1 MIVGGI
7 ARAPGREAAAL
18 AVDGRIAA
26 AVARPAGPAGESPGT
41 LDACLAAA
49 GRSAGDLTHVVIVD
63 GDAAGTGPTSDDGP
77 PGGAAAGP
85 ARHRVSRL
93 AAHWR
98 LARASGAVAAVV
110 ADGTAAMLVDDG
122 GARIVEAPAAAVLLA
137 LAGEL
142 ASILGLTPA
151 GRPSGDALGDLE
163 QLAGTHA
170 GAAAPLSGLV
180 DDADPATADRGA
192 FDSAVAAARDAAGA
206 PLDDASS
213 PLVRAARVRAGL
225 AEAFLAAVAAVFGAL
240 ASRATTPP
248 ALAGRAFA
256 SPDFAARVRAA
267 AGRPLAVAPWPSADG
282 AAVGAA
288 LAIGPSVEGA
298 LSHGAAV
305 GPPATEQDA
314 KAVLENCR
322 LDYLYEPRW
331 PRLLD
336 RVSQLLER
344 GKLVAWFQ
352 GAEEFGHPLSGSRS
366 ILCDPSGRYARDNV
380 NVFLRGCAPST
391 PIPLVLARGALDCV
405 DRGALSPWGLV
416 RTRVHED
423 YRDRLRA
430 GLDARGDAH
439 VHALPDEADGPLAE
453 LLDLHLRRTGVPGLV
468 NLPLDGAGP
477 GVTTASTPRDA
488 IRATFGSS
496 VDALVLHRFLVMKD
510 YWQMRVD
517 APPAR

>member
-7 ARAPGREAAAL
+7 VRAPGREAAAL
-18 AVDGRIAA
+18 AVDGRIVA
-26 AVARPAGPAGESPGT
+26 AVARPAGPAGESPGA

-49 GRSAGDLTHVVIVD
+49 GRTAGDLTDIAIVEEGAVD
-63 GDAAGTGPTSDDGP
+63 AGAAPGDRAVPGPT
-77 PGGAAAGP
+77 
-85 ARHRVSRL
+85 RHRVSRA
-93 AAHWR
+93 AAHWH
-98 LARASGAVAAVV
+98 LARASGARAAIVAG
-110 ADGTAAMLVDDG
+110 GTAALLVDDG
-122 GARIVEAPAAAVLLA
+122 GARVVEIPMAASLLA
-137 LAGEL
+137 LAAEL
-142 ASILGLTPA
+142 ASILGLA
-151 GRPSGDALGDLE
+151 RGDRPPGDPLGDLE
-163 QLAGTHA
+163 QLAGTQS
-170 GAAAPLSGLV
+170 GGAAPLPGLAGAP
-180 DDADPATADRGA
+180 ADPDAPADRRA
-192 FDSAVAAARDAAGA
+192 FDRAIAEAREAAGA
-206 PLDDASS
+206 PLDDAGS

-225 AEAFLAAVAAVFGAL
+225 ADAFLAAVAAAFGAL
-240 ASRATTPP
+240 AARTNDPP
-248 ALAGRAFA
+248 ALAGSAFA
-256 SPDFAARVRAA
+256 SPDFVARVRAA
-267 AGRPLAVAPWPSADG
+267 AGRPVAIAPWRSDDG

-288 LAIGPSVEGA
+288 LAVGPAAEPA
-298 LSHGAAV
+298 LPRGAAV

-366 ILCDPSGRYARDNV
+366 ILCDPSSRYARDNV
-380 NVFLRGCAPST
+380 NLFLRGCAPST
-391 PIPLVLARGALDCV
+391 PIPLVLARGAVACV
-405 DRGALSPWGLV
+405 DQAALSPWGLV
-416 RTRVHED
+416 RARVHEE

-439 VHALPDEADGPLAE
+439 VHVLPDDAEGPLAE
-453 LLDLHLRRTGVPGLV
+453 LLDLHRRRTGVPGLV

-477 GVTTASTPRDA
+477 GTTTASTPRDA